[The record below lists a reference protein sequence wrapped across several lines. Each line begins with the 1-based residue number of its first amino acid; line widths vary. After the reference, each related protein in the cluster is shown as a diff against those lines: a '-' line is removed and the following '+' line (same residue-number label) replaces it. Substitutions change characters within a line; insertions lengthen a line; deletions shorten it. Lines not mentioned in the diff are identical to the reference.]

1 MKNKKSVDLNSTLKT
16 VDFAFQPIVNIHTG
30 AVYGYEALLRNVDQ
44 IGFDAIIAFFDHV
57 HKMGLSGKIHQALL
71 VKALNKYLLIPWAD
85 QAKLYFNLDGRLFDS
100 PFEPDGFL
108 CGSRSQQP
116 LQQFAVPKGTVCLEI
131 SEQHE
136 ICNPDHM
143 IERLKQ
149 FRSFGYRIAVDDFG
163 TRFAGTHILYFVKP
177 EYIKIDRFYIQNIKK
192 DAHKRLLAASIV
204 NIAHLMGSLVIAE
217 GVETEEEFYCCK
229 AIGCDL
235 MQGYLVLQRPQ
246 LEIDRLERSYDHVE
260 RLSSKDKRSSYHEDE
275 SLILAEMEYIEP
287 IPFHSEPI
295 AILEAFKKNK
305 KHTFFPVTNFNNEA
319 LGIIREETVKEYAYS
334 EFGRSL
340 LANPTTRRNIE
351 KFVTRI
357 PVVDIHTSVER
368 ILASFSAHDDLEG
381 IIITN
386 HLKYEGV
393 LSAQSLL
400 RIINEKKLAAAIDQ
414 NPLSNL
420 PGNKKIYEY
429 ISMALQDRGSTYVI
443 AYFDFD
449 NFKVYNDTY
458 GFRQGDRVI
467 QLFAE
472 LLNARSYLNYRFAG
486 HIGGDDFFMG
496 SRGVPIEEV
505 LKEIDQIREKFIS
518 SVVSFYDTETIRRG
532 CLKAV
537 DRDGENKCFPLMSI
551 STAVLELPA
560 YRSQNYTPEE
570 IGRIMAEMKKQAKRS
585 ENKLWVSA
593 IDRCHPTAVDGP

>member
-1 MKNKKSVDLNSTLKT
+1 MKIKAGLDLNT
-16 VDFAFQPIVNIHTG
+16 VLATIDFAFQPIVNIHTG
-30 AVYGYEALLRNVDQ
+30 AVYGYEALLRKVDR
-44 IGFDAIIAFFDHV
+44 IGFDSIASFFDCIHKEGISGPV
-57 HKMGLSGKIHQALL
+57 HQQLL
-71 VKALNKYLLIPWAD
+71 IKALKKYFLLPWAE
-85 QAKLYFNLDGRLFDS
+85 QTKLYFNLDGRLFHS
-100 PFEPDGFL
+100 PAASSSFMPAPRQNNFL
-108 CGSRSQQP
+108 HQQSAIP
-116 LQQFAVPKGTVCLEI
+116 RGALCLEI

-136 ICNPDHM
+136 INSPDHM
-143 IERLKQ
+143 IECLKQ
-149 FRSFGYRIAVDDFG
+149 FRSFGYRVAVDDFG

-177 EYIKIDRFYIQNIKK
+177 EYIKIDRFYIQNIKN
-192 DAHKRLLAASIV
+192 DAHKRLLAGSIV

-235 MQGYLVLQRPQ
+235 MQGYLVQRPQ
-246 LEIDRLERSYDHVE
+246 LEIDRLEMSYDHVE

-287 IPFHSEPI
+287 IPLKSEPI

-305 KHTFFPVTNFNNEA
+305 KHTFFPVTNLNNEA

-368 ILASFSAHDDLEG
+368 ILASFTAYDDLEG

-386 HLKYEGV
+386 HLKYEGI

-449 NFKVYNDTY
+449 NFKIYNDTY

-472 LLNARSYLNYRFAG
+472 LLNARSYLNDRFAG

-496 SRGVPIEEV
+496 SKGAPIEEV

-532 CLKAV
+532 WLKAV
-537 DRDGENKCFPLMSI
+537 DRDGENRCFPLMSI

-560 YRSQNYTPEE
+560 YRSQTYTPEE
-570 IGRIMAEMKKQAKRS
+570 IGRIMAEMKKQAKRT

-593 IDRCHPTAVDGP
+593 IDRCHPTTVDGF